1 MFEFIRT
8 HQRLMQFLLLLII
21 APAFVFT
28 GVQGYNA
35 IIGDPNA
42 VAKVCGGS
50 ISMQDF
56 ERAQQEYLAN
66 MRAQL
71 GPNFRSEFFNTP
83 EARNAILDRLVNQ
96 RALACVALKR
106 NIVASDELLRKSIAQ
121 DENFQLDGKFSAD
134 RYKAMLMGNG
144 LSPAGYETLLRQQLA
159 MQALSSAVLLTG
171 SSPQAVQGVVVRA
184 QEELREVQEFVVKSD
199 AFTSQVK
206 LEADAA
212 KKYYDANQKEF
223 QVPPQMRAEYVV
235 LSADALAAGIVPD
248 ANEIKQFY
256 EQNQAKFGAPEQRQG
271 RHILILAPATAPAAE
286 VAAAKSK
293 AEGILAQVKADPKK
307 FAELAK
313 QNSQDPGSAAKGGE
327 LDFAA
332 RNGTYVKPFEDSLFS
347 LKEGEISGLVQT
359 EYGFHIIQ
367 LTGIRPASV
376 KPFEE
381 VRAGIEADWKKQR
394 AQKLY
399 ADSIDGFSDIV
410 YSQSDSL
417 KPAADKYK
425 LKVLSTDLFSRAAAP
440 KELANPKLLDKLFGD
455 DAIKNKRNT
464 EAVEVSP
471 GVLVSAR
478 VTEFKPQSVRPFEE
492 AKAQITT
499 LLTQKQA
506 QALARKEGEAKLKA
520 AQGSVDAVTFGAA
533 KTVSRTKA
541 EGIAPEAAKAVMG
554 APVDKLPAVVGVDLA
569 DGSYAVYRINK
580 VSQPEKADPALQE
593 QIKAV
598 LARSQSEAEFNAL
611 LESLK
616 RTAKIELHPEV
627 LDKRPNN

>member
-21 APAFVFT
+21 APAFIFT

-35 IIGDPNA
+35 IIGDPNS

-56 ERAQQEYLAN
+56 ERSQQEYLAN

-83 EARNAILDRLVNQ
+83 EARNAILERLVNQ
-96 RALACVALKR
+96 RALACMALKR
-106 NIVASDELLRKSIAQ
+106 NIIASDELLRKSIAQ
-121 DENFQLDGKFSAD
+121 DENFQLDGKFNAD

-171 SSPQAVQGVVVRA
+171 SSPQSVQGLVVRA
-184 QEELREVQEFVVKSD
+184 QEEQREVQEFLVKSD
-199 AFTSQVK
+199 AYISQVK
-206 LEADAA
+206 LDADAA
-212 KKYYDANQKEF
+212 KKYYDSHQKEF

-235 LSADALAAGIVPD
+235 LSADSLAAGIVPD
-248 ANEIKQFY
+248 ANEVKQFY
-256 EQNQAKFGAPEQRQG
+256 DQNQAKFGQPEQRQA

-286 VAAAKSK
+286 IAAAKAK
-293 AEGILAQVKADPKK
+293 AEGLLAQVKADPKK
-307 FAELAK
+307 FADLAK
-313 QNSQDPGSAAKGGE
+313 QNSQDPGSASKGGE
-327 LDFAA
+327 VDYAP
-332 RNGTYVKPFEDSLFS
+332 RNGTYVKPFEDKLFS
-347 LKEGEISGLVQT
+347 LKEGEISDVVQT

-367 LTGIRPASV
+367 LAGIRPASI
-376 KPFEE
+376 KPFEQ
-381 VRAGIEADWKKQR
+381 VRAEIEADWKKQR
-394 AQKLY
+394 AQKIY

-425 LKVLSTDLFSRAAAP
+425 LKVQATDQFSRASAP
-440 KELANPKLLDKLFGD
+440 KELANAKLLDKLFGD

-499 LLTQKQA
+499 LLTQQEA

-520 AQGSVDAVTFGAA
+520 AQGSIDAVAFGAA
-533 KTVSRTKA
+533 KTVSRAKA
-541 EGIAPEAAKAVMG
+541 EGTPPEAAKAVMG
-554 APVDKLPAVVGVDLA
+554 APVDKLPAVVGVSLA
-569 DGSYAVYRINK
+569 DGGYAVYRINK

-598 LARSQSEAEFNAL
+598 LARSQSEAEFNAF

-616 RTAKIELHPEV
+616 RAAKIELHPEA
-627 LDKRPNN
+627 LAKSPNN

>member
-35 IIGDPNA
+35 IVGDPNA
-42 VAKVCGGS
+42 VAKVCGGNV
-50 ISMQDF
+50 SMQDF
-56 ERAQQEYLAN
+56 ENALQRQLASARQQF
-66 MRAQL
+66 
-71 GPNFRSEFFNTP
+71 GPNFRAEMFNTP
-83 EARNAILDRLVNQ
+83 QARKDILDTLVNQ

-106 NIVASDELLRKSIAQ
+106 NLVASDDLLRQNILANP
-121 DENFQLDGKFSAD
+121 DFQVEGKFNPD
-134 RYKAMLMGNG
+134 LYKAMLQGSGM
-144 LSPAGYETLLRQQLA
+144 SPQSYEVLLRQDMA

-171 SSPQAVQGVVVRA
+171 SSPQAVQGVVLRA
-184 QEELREVQEFVVKSD
+184 QEELREVQEFLVKTD
-199 AFTSQVK
+199 AYTAQVK
-206 LEADAA
+206 LAPDAV
-212 KKYYDANQKEF
+212 KNYYDSHQKEF
-223 QVPPQMRAEYVV
+223 QVPPQVRAEYVV
-235 LSADALAAGIVPD
+235 LSADSLAAGIAPD
-248 ANEIKQFY
+248 ADEIKKFY
-256 EQNQAKFGAPEQRQG
+256 EQNQNKFGAPEQRQA
-271 RHILILAPATAPAAE
+271 RHILILAPATAPAAD

-293 AEGILAQVKADPKK
+293 AEALLAQVKADPKK
-307 FAELAK
+307 FADLAK

-327 LDFAA
+327 VDFAP
-332 RNGTYVKPFEDSLFS
+332 RNGTYVKPFEDKLFS
-347 LKEGEISGLVQT
+347 LKEGEVSDLVQT

-367 LTGIRPASV
+367 LMAIRPASV

-399 ADSIDGFSDIV
+399 ADSIDGFSDLV

-425 LKVLSTDLFSRAAAP
+425 VKVQSTDLFSRAGAP
-440 KELANPKLLDKLFGD
+440 KELASPKLLDKLFSD
-455 DAIKNKRNT
+455 DALKNKRNT
-464 EAVEVSP
+464 EAVEISP

-478 VTEFKPQSVRPFEE
+478 VAEYKPQSVRPFEE

-499 LLTQKQA
+499 LLTQQEA
-506 QALARKEGEAKLKA
+506 QALAKKEGEAKLKA

-541 EGIAPEAAKAVMG
+541 EGVAPEAMKALMG

-569 DGSYAVYRINK
+569 DGGYAVYRVNK

-598 LARSQSEAEFNAL
+598 LARSQSEAEFYAFRD
-611 LESLK
+611 SLK
-616 RTAKIELHPEV
+616 RAAKIELNLEA